1 MIREK
6 QSTRDSDRGKT
17 NKQSR
22 QAVKHVDRERYEI
35 KDHVE
40 NSIIRKIL
48 K

>member
-6 QSTRDSDRGKT
+6 QSTRDSDRDKI

-22 QAVKHVDRERYEI
+22 RAVKHVDRERYEI

-40 NSIIRKIL
+40 NSIRRKIV
-48 K
+48 